1 MLWACVL
8 LPRLAL
14 DGVLRRH
21 PDPGRPIALVTG
33 PAQRRVLHDCNDAA
47 RAAGLYPGQGLLA
60 AQALLPV
67 FDVHGCTSAAGG
79 RARPGLDPGMPGAVA
94 TVEHAPSRD
103 AALRRFLAAWAYRYS
118 SLVALEG
125 EDDVHGCTSGA
136 GGRACPGLD
145 PGMPEAPAIL
155 LEVEASLG
163 LFGPWPRFEAQLR
176 ADLAALGF
184 THRIALAPTP
194 LGACLLAATND
205 GIALTDP
212 AHLRHALG
220 RVPLAQARLPGSN
233 TVDGLASMGI
243 RQLRQLFALPRD
255 ALGRRFGAPLL
266 GHLDRLLGVAPDPR
280 EWYRPPDVFDARIEL
295 AHAVEHHPALLFP
308 LRRLVH
314 DLGAYLAGRD
324 GGVQRFVIAL
334 EHEPIRRESPG
345 ERDSGGPA
353 DTPDHTEVVVGL
365 LGAERDPARLFDLAR
380 LRLEHT
386 SVPAPVHG
394 LRLIARELPPFV
406 PAGRDLFDPRPA
418 QALPWEA
425 LRERL
430 RARLGAASVYQLRGH
445 ADPRPEQSQH
455 RCLQLAREPDPL
467 DLPPRPTW
475 LLPQPLPLRGPAP
488 EVLAGPERI
497 ESGWWDGADVRRD
510 YYVLRTAQGQLA
522 WAYRAAGETSGG
534 WMLQGWFA

>member
-21 PDPGRPIALVTG
+21 PDPGRPIALITG
-33 PAQRRVLHDCNDAA
+33 PAQKRVLHDCNDAA
-47 RAAGLYPGQGLLA
+47 HAAGLYPGQGLLA

-67 FDVHGCTSAAGG
+67 F
-79 RARPGLDPGMPGAVA
+79 A
-94 TVEHAPSRD
+94 TVEHQPRRD

-125 EDDVHGCTSGA
+125 ED
-136 GGRACPGLD
+136 
-145 PGMPEAPAIL
+145 AIL

-176 ADLAALGF
+176 ADLAALGI

-194 LGACLLAATND
+194 LGACLLAATSD
-205 GIALTDP
+205 GIALADP
-212 AHLRHALG
+212 EHLRHALG
-220 RVPLAQARLPGSN
+220 RVPLAQARLPGNN

-266 GHLDRLLGVAPDPR
+266 AHLDRMLGVAPDPR
-280 EWYRPPDVFDARIEL
+280 DWYRPPDVFDARIEL
-295 AHAVEHHPALLFP
+295 AYAVEHHPALLFP

-324 GGVQRFVIAL
+324 GGVQRFVVAL

-345 ERDSGGPA
+345 ERDIGGPA
-353 DTPDHTEVVVGL
+353 DTPAHTEVVVGL

-380 LRLEHT
+380 MRLEHT
-386 SVPAPVHG
+386 RVPAPVHG

-430 RARLGAASVYQLRGH
+430 RARLGQDSVYQLGGH
-445 ADPRPEQSQH
+445 ADPRPERSQQ

-475 LLPQPLPLRGPAP
+475 LLPQPLPLRDPAP

-497 ESGWWDGADVRRD
+497 ESGWWDGEDVRRD

-522 WAYRAAGETSGG
+522 WAYRAAGEVDGG

>member
-21 PDPGRPIALVTG
+21 PDPERPIALVTG
-33 PAQRRVLHDCNDAA
+33 PAQKRVLHDCNAAA

-67 FDVHGCTSAAGG
+67 F
-79 RARPGLDPGMPGAVA
+79 A
-94 TVEHAPSRD
+94 TVEHAPPRD
-103 AALRRFLAAWAYRYS
+103 ATLRRFLAAWAYRYS

-125 EDDVHGCTSGA
+125 ED
-136 GGRACPGLD
+136 
-145 PGMPEAPAIL
+145 AIL

-176 ADLAALGF
+176 ADLAALGI

-205 GIALTDP
+205 GVALADP
-212 AHLRHALG
+212 EHLRHALG
-220 RVPLAQARLPGSN
+220 HVPLENARLPG
-233 TVDGLASMGI
+233 TETAAGLASMGI
-243 RQLRQLFALPRD
+243 RKLRQLFALPRA

-266 GHLDRLLGVAPDPR
+266 AHLDRLTGTAPDPR

-324 GGVQRFVIAL
+324 GGVQRFVVVL
-334 EHEPIRRESPG
+334 EHEPILREAPG
-345 ERDSGGPA
+345 EREVGSSDKA
-353 DTPDHTEVVVGL
+353 TEVVVGL

-380 LRLEHT
+380 MRLEHT
-386 SVPAPVHG
+386 RVPAPVHG
-394 LRLIARELPPFV
+394 LRLVARELPPFV

-430 RARLGAASVYQLRGH
+430 RARLGQDSVYQLRGH
-445 ADPRPEQSQH
+445 ADPRPEHSQS
-455 RCLQLAREPDPL
+455 RCLQLAREPEPL

-475 LLPQPLPLRGPAP
+475 LLPQPLPLRDPAP

-497 ESGWWDGADVRRD
+497 ESGWWDGGDVRRD

-522 WAYRAAGETSGG
+522 WAYRPAGDAGGG